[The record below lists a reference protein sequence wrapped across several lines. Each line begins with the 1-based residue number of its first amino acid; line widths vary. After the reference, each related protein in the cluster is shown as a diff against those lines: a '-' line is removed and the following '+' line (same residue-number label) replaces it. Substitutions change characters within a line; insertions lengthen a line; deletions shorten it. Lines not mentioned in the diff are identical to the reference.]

1 MLPPRL
7 PARPALPKLATGP
20 AGDRNAVAIS
30 TKDPDWQQRCWY
42 EIVRL
47 KEVTL

>member
-1 MLPPRL
+1 MGPPRL
-7 PARPALPKLATGP
+7 PARPALPKLATSGP
-20 AGDRNAVAIS
+20 GGAEGGVVSVKQA
-30 TKDPDWQQRCWY
+30 DWQQRCWY

>member
-1 MLPPRL
+1 
-7 PARPALPKLATGP
+7 LATSGP
-20 AGDRNAVAIS
+20 GGAEGGVVSVKQA
-30 TKDPDWQQRCWY
+30 DWQQRCWY